1 VQRDLAALSNQ
12 SFDLLV
18 IGGGIQGA
26 CVAWDATLRGLS
38 VALVEQADF
47 ASSTSANSLKVV
59 HGGLRY
65 LQTADFARMRQSI
78 LARQAMLKIA
88 PHLVHPLPVLVPTY
102 GHSTKGK
109 EAMAVALKL
118 NDLISCDRNLPLSD
132 SRQHIPAG
140 QMLSKQEC
148 LAYLPDLPTAG
159 LTGAARFHDAQMYN
173 SEQLVLAFLQSAA
186 QRGAQVANYVRVT
199 GFVKEGDRVI
209 AATATDALT
218 ENTFTIR
225 AQYTINASG
234 PGINSLIGSAT
245 DHAAKPQPFA
255 KAMNLVTRRLFD
267 PQHNCAVGIT
277 SREPGSRLFFIAPW
291 RTGTAESRSL
301 IGTWYGPNTG
311 TLPVASEVEGFLADV
326 NRAYPS
332 FNLTLDDVDW
342 IHTGLLPSDGFS
354 AKSQEVKLTKHFQL
368 RDHRADGL
376 RGLLS
381 VIAVKY
387 TTAGDVARRA
397 VDWVFR
403 DRGAFIPPST
413 AHKEPLYGGDI
424 TSFDQT
430 LATAISSHPQ
440 IPVHR
445 LRQLVCNYGSAY
457 PEVLKYAVPGKSDGL
472 SASQSVL
479 AAEVKYAIATT
490 LPQTLDDII
499 FRRTELGA
507 AGHPGDEAIS
517 LCCQIMGDALQ
528 WTAAKRQAEIDA
540 VQNHFARQ
548 SLKKPKAQQPSAQ
561 PNFQTD
567 SQRDLQGSVIA
578 EQAASPP
585 AKRYRSAPP
594 APV

>member
-12 SFDLLV
+12 SYDLLV

-47 ASSTSANSLKVV
+47 ASSTSANSLKVI

-65 LQTADFARMRQSI
+65 LQTADFRRMRQSI
-78 LARQAMLKIA
+78 LARQAMLRIA

-109 EAMAVALKL
+109 EAMAIALKL
-118 NDLISCDRNLPLSD
+118 NDLISCDRNLPISD
-132 SRQHIPAG
+132 PYKHIPAG
-140 QMLSKQEC
+140 QILSKAEC
-148 LAYLPDLPTAG
+148 LAHLPNLPTEG
-159 LTGAARFHDAQMYN
+159 LTGAARFYDAQMYN

-186 QRGAQVANYVRVT
+186 ERGAQIANYVRVT
-199 GFVKEGDRVI
+199 GFVRAGDRVT
-209 AATATDALT
+209 AATAVDSLTDSP
-218 ENTFTIR
+218 FTIR
-225 AQYTINASG
+225 ADFTINASG
-234 PGINSLIGSAT
+234 PGINSLIGNAT
-245 DHAAKPQPFA
+245 GHTAKPQPFA

-267 PQHNCAVGIT
+267 PQQDCAVGIT

-291 RTGTAESRSL
+291 RTGAEESRSL
-301 IGTWYGPNTG
+301 IGTWYGPDTG

-354 AKSQEVKLTKHFQL
+354 TKSQEVQLTKHFQL

-403 DRGAFIPPST
+403 DRGAFIPPSV
-413 AHKEPLYGGDI
+413 AHRELLLGGDI
-424 TSFDQT
+424 ASLEQT
-430 LATAISSHPQ
+430 LATAISHHPQ
-440 IPVHR
+440 ISPQIM
-445 LRQLVCNYGSAY
+445 RQLVCNYGAAY
-457 PEVLKYAVPGKSDGL
+457 PEVLKYAEPWGSEGL

-479 AAEVKYAIATT
+479 AAEVKYALDTT
-490 LPQTLDDII
+490 MPQTLGDIV

-507 AGHPGDEAIS
+507 AGHPGNEAIA
-517 LCCQIMGDALQ
+517 LCCQVMGDALQ
-528 WTAAKRQAEIDA
+528 WTAQKRQAEIDA
-540 VQNHFARQ
+540 VQTHFARQ
-548 SLKKPKAQQPSAQ
+548 CLKQPKAQQQDPFPRIAQ
-561 PNFQTD
+561 A
-567 SQRDLQGSVIA
+567 R
-578 EQAASPP
+578 AASSDSM
-585 AKRYRSAPP
+585 RYSQAPP